1 MDAYERI
8 INMIRKE
15 SERNKQTQLYI
26 ADMTSS
32 DTCALNGLSLD
43 ADDFYISD
51 SLVGKLKAGDEVLAC
66 KVGDEFV
73 LITKVVKL

>member
-1 MDAYERI
+1 MDAYEKI

-15 SERNKQTQLYI
+15 GERNKQKQLYI

-32 DTCALNGLSLD
+32 DTCILNGLSLD
-43 ADDFYISD
+43 ADDFYISA
-51 SLVGKLKAGDEVLAC
+51 SLVGELNAGDEVLAC

>member
-1 MDAYERI
+1 MDAYEKI
-8 INMIRKE
+8 VSVIRKE

-32 DTCALNGLSLD
+32 NTCVLNGLNLD
-43 ADDFYISD
+43 ADDFYISA
-51 SLVGKLKAGDEVLAC
+51 SLVGELNAGDEVLAC

-73 LITKVVKL
+73 LISKVVKL

>member
-1 MDAYERI
+1 MDAYEKI
-8 INMIRKE
+8 VNVIRKE

-32 DTCALNGLSLD
+32 DTCVLNGLNLD
-43 ADDFYISD
+43 ADDFHISA
-51 SLVGKLKAGDEVLAC
+51 SLVGELNAGDEVLAC

-73 LITKVVKL
+73 LISKVVKL

>member
-1 MDAYERI
+1 MDAYEKI

-26 ADMTSS
+26 ADMTSP
-32 DTCALNGLSLD
+32 DTCVLNGLNLD
-43 ADDFYISD
+43 ADDFYISA
-51 SLVGKLKAGDEVLAC
+51 SLVGELNAGDEVLAC

>member
-1 MDAYERI
+1 MDAYENI
-8 INMIRKE
+8 INMVRKE

-32 DTCALNGLSLD
+32 DTCVLNGLNLD
-43 ADDFYISD
+43 ADDFYISA
-51 SLVGKLKAGDEVLAC
+51 SLVGELNAGDEVLAC
-66 KVGDEFV
+66 KVGAEFV